1 MHVNS
6 SRSRL
11 RRSRSLA
18 AALTGAL
25 VVALP
30 VLSGAPALAQST
42 VPADYARQVE
52 IRLQEL
58 ERQVRTLTG
67 QVQELEHRATQAED
81 RLSRALA
88 DVEYRLDLL
97 EGNEP
102 VAAAQGGVAA
112 APTPSRTN
120 VAPTTPS
127 DPSVTVDPSAAQQPS
142 SLQDMTIGG
151 ATINAQPPAGGQP
164 TTSGTLGT
172 LILTPG
178 QEGGGLA
185 TPSAA
190 PAIPT
195 DPDGQYRYAFALLQ
209 GNDFAGAETAFRD
222 FLNAHGSHWLASN
235 AHFWLGETYFIRSR
249 YNEAAQAFAQG
260 YQAFPDGERAIDS
273 LFKLGLSLSMLGQ
286 RDNACLTFSQL
297 ADTFPNAPAQVQIRA
312 DQERTRLACQ

>member
-1 MHVNS
+1 MQINS
-6 SRSRL
+6 SRFRL
-11 RRSRSLA
+11 CRCRSLA
-18 AALTGAL
+18 AAAL
-25 VVALP
+25 AAALP
-30 VLSGAPALAQST
+30 ALISAPALAQST
-42 VPADYARQVE
+42 ISSDYARQVE

-58 ERQVRTLTG
+58 EQQVRTLTG
-67 QVQELEHRATQAED
+67 QVQELEFRATRAED
-81 RLSRALA
+81 QLNRALT

-102 VAAAQGGVAA
+102 AAPGQGGVALAPPQTNA
-112 APTPSRTN
+112 APAAPST
-120 VAPTTPS
+120 
-127 DPSVTVDPSAAQQPS
+127 PSVTVDPTAAQPPS
-142 SLQDMTIGG
+142 TLQDLTIGG
-151 ATINAQPPAGGQP
+151 ATINAQPPAGAGGQP

-178 QEGGGLA
+178 EGGGGPA

-190 PAIPT
+190 PAVPT
-195 DPDGQYRYAFALLQ
+195 DADGQYRYAFDLLQ
-209 GNDFAGAETAFRD
+209 RNDLAGAETAFRD
-222 FLNAHGSHWLASN
+222 FLNAHDSHWLASN

-273 LFKLGLSLSMLGQ
+273 LFKLGVSLSMLGQ

-297 ADTFPNAPAQVQIRA
+297 ADTFPNAPAQIRIRA